1 MRMDRVFALLTAL
14 VLCLGA
20 LPWAQADTEYP
31 PFQGIVADMAGVL
44 SEETA
49 ADLKTLSDRLEDVTG
64 GQIYVLTRHFLG
76 GANAQEYAR
85 KVFEVWGLGDQ
96 DALLLMVIGEENYA
110 LHVGSLVNSWLSAE
124 VRNNLLA
131 NSFRTSFITD
141 RNYDKAAADFS
152 VALGQALAKAT
163 GGTLDVSG
171 LFGRAALSS
180 TPQPQ
185 SWNEIWQGMFAQ
197 DDYQDDSLNWVS
209 EWEKEE
215 SHINWRGLL
224 IWGLVIYF
232 LFFRRKNRG
241 VRRHRR

>member
-44 SEETA
+44 GEETA
-49 ADLKTLSDRLEDVTG
+49 ADLKTLSDRLENVTG

-96 DALLLMVIGEENYA
+96 DALLLMVIGEESYA
-110 LHVGSLVNSWLSAE
+110 LVTGSLVNTWLSAE
-124 VRNNLLA
+124 KRNSLLA
-131 NSFRTSFITD
+131 DSFREQFLTHRDYD
-141 RNYDKAAADFS
+141 RAVADFS
-152 VALGQALAKAT
+152 VALGQALAKAA
-163 GGTLDVSG
+163 GDTLNVSG
-171 LFGRAALSS
+171 LFGHETISS

-197 DDYQDDSLNWVS
+197 DDYQEESWSWDS
-209 EWEKEE
+209 EWESQE
-215 SHINWRGLL
+215 SRINWRGIL

-232 LFFRRKNRG
+232 LFFRRKNR
-241 VRRHRR
+241 RANRHRR